1 MLSGLRNMPHAGS
14 HGGHTAFSSEVGSH
28 PPALGPGPPLRHPNP
43 TTLFSPQ
50 NTAVLA
56 SARQA
61 ASDGHGLNRT
71 VPGHRQRLETEAPPP
86 LAVSVLR
93 TDP

>member
-1 MLSGLRNMPHAGS
+1 MLAATEGTQR
-14 HGGHTAFSSEVGSH
+14 FSSEVGSH

-50 NTAVLA
+50 NTAVMA

-61 ASDGHGLNRT
+61 ASDSHGLNRT

-86 LAVSVLR
+86 LAVSVV
-93 TDP
+93 